1 MGVGPNRNQIGKKY
15 VIHQKLANFMQKK
28 DIYAGKL
35 ESVIFGMCVFYRPE
49 YNAKGVGAH

>member
-49 YNAKGVGAH
+49 YNAKGGGAH